1 MIHMKGNIMIQ
12 GTMSN
17 VGKSLFTAGLLR
29 VLVQDG
35 FSAAPFKSQN
45 MALNSYITAEGLEM
59 GRAQVMQAEAGG
71 ILPEAAMNPILLKP
85 NSEMGSQV
93 IVNGEV
99 VGNMKAV
106 EYMHRKKEYI
116 PHILAAYEKLKQKY
130 SVIVIEGAG
139 SPAEI
144 NLREYDIVNM
154 GLAEL
159 LDAPVLLIGDIDR
172 GGVFAQLYGTVAL
185 LEEQERKRVKG
196 FIMNKFRGD
205 EQLLKPGIR
214 MLYDKCRIPV
224 AGVIP
229 YTELDIDDEDSM
241 AERLLSGRRPELI
254 DIAVIRLPHISNFTD
269 FNPLETIEH
278 VSLRYVSTL
287 RELGVPDL
295 ILLPGTKNTMHDLFW
310 MRENGMEKKIK
321 QLVHESSS
329 LLMGICGGFQMMGEE
344 LMDPHCLEWKGHMQG
359 MGLLPLQTIFKEMK
373 VRSRI
378 TGEILP
384 VRSSGNQIY
393 QALSGSTFSGY
404 EIHMGR
410 TDSLAGVG
418 RLASIVHQDDGTR
431 QLDGY
436 VSGNCM
442 GTYVHGIF
450 ESGTFRNNLIQLLFD
465 RKGLVWKG
473 RKAVDYLTYKN
484 SQYDL
489 LADIV
494 REHTDIKAIY
504 HMIGMS

>member
-59 GRAQVMQAEAGG
+59 GRAQVMQAEAAG

-344 LMDPHCLEWKGHMQG
+344 LMDPHCLC
-359 MGLLPLQTIFKEMK
+359 LLYTSPSP
-373 VRSRI
+373 R
-378 TGEILP
+378 
-384 VRSSGNQIY
+384 
-393 QALSGSTFSGY
+393 
-404 EIHMGR
+404 
-410 TDSLAGVG
+410 DS
-418 RLASIVHQDDGTR
+418 
-431 QLDGY
+431 
-436 VSGNCM
+436 
-442 GTYVHGIF
+442 
-450 ESGTFRNNLIQLLFD
+450 
-465 RKGLVWKG
+465 
-473 RKAVDYLTYKN
+473 
-484 SQYDL
+484 
-489 LADIV
+489 
-494 REHTDIKAIY
+494 
-504 HMIGMS
+504 

>member
-1 MIHMKGNIMIQ
+1 MKGNLMIQ

-29 VLVQDG
+29 VLMQDG

-59 GRAQVMQAEAGG
+59 GRAQVMQAEAAG
-71 ILPEAAMNPILLKP
+71 IFPEIAMNPILLKP

-99 VGNMKAV
+99 VGNMKAE
-106 EYMHRKKEYI
+106 EYYRKKKEYI
-116 PHILAAYEKLKQKY
+116 PEVLKAYHKLERKY
-130 SVIVIEGAG
+130 GIIIIEGAG

-154 GLAEL
+154 GLAEMV
-159 LDAPVLLIGDIDR
+159 DAPVLLVGDIDR

-185 LEEQERKRVKG
+185 LEESEKKRVKG

-205 EQLLKPGIR
+205 RRLLEPGIG
-214 MLYDKCRIPV
+214 MLYDRCRIPV
-224 AGVIP
+224 TGVIP
-229 YTELDIDDEDSM
+229 YTELDLDDEDSM

-254 DIAVIRLPHISNFTD
+254 DIVVIRLPHISNFTD
-269 FNPLETIEH
+269 FNPLENIEN

-287 RELGVPDL
+287 RELGTPDL
-295 ILLPGTKNTMHDLFW
+295 ILLPGTKNTMHDLYW
-310 MRENGMEKKIK
+310 MRENEKKKKIK
-321 QLVHESSS
+321 TLVHKNIS
-329 LLMGICGGFQMMGEE
+329 LLMGICGGFQMMGRE
-344 LMDPHCLEWKGHMQG
+344 LSDPHCLEWEGRMRG
-359 MGLLPLQTIFKEMK
+359 MDLLPLRTVFEEMK
-373 VRSRI
+373 VRSRVS
-378 TGEILP
+378 GEILP
-384 VRSSGNQIY
+384 IGSGGNQIY
-393 QALSGSTFSGY
+393 QSLSGSTFSGY

-410 TDSLAGVG
+410 TESMEELG
-418 RLASIVHQDDGTR
+418 RLSSIRHLDDDTR
-431 QLDGY
+431 QQDGF
-436 VSGNCM
+436 VSGSCM

-450 ESGTFRNNLIQLLFD
+450 ESGSFCSNLVQLLFD
-465 RKGLVWKG
+465 RKGLAWTG
-473 RKAVDYLTYKN
+473 RKQIDYLTYKN

-494 REHTDIKAIY
+494 REHTDLKAIY

>member
-1 MIHMKGNIMIQ
+1 
-12 GTMSN
+12 
-17 VGKSLFTAGLLR
+17 
-29 VLVQDG
+29 
-35 FSAAPFKSQN
+35 
-45 MALNSYITAEGLEM
+45 
-59 GRAQVMQAEAGG
+59 
-71 ILPEAAMNPILLKP
+71 
-85 NSEMGSQV
+85 
-93 IVNGEV
+93 
-99 VGNMKAV
+99 
-106 EYMHRKKEYI
+106 
-116 PHILAAYEKLKQKY
+116 
-130 SVIVIEGAG
+130 
-139 SPAEI
+139 
-144 NLREYDIVNM
+144 
-154 GLAEL
+154 
-159 LDAPVLLIGDIDR
+159 
-172 GGVFAQLYGTVAL
+172 
-185 LEEQERKRVKG
+185 
-196 FIMNKFRGD
+196 
-205 EQLLKPGIR
+205 
-214 MLYDKCRIPV
+214 
-224 AGVIP
+224 
-229 YTELDIDDEDSM
+229 
-241 AERLLSGRRPELI
+241 
-254 DIAVIRLPHISNFTD
+254 
-269 FNPLETIEH
+269 
-278 VSLRYVSTL
+278 
-287 RELGVPDL
+287 
-295 ILLPGTKNTMHDLFW
+295 
-310 MRENGMEKKIK
+310 
-321 QLVHESSS
+321 
-329 LLMGICGGFQMMGEE
+329 
-344 LMDPHCLEWKGHMQG
+344 
-359 MGLLPLQTIFKEMK
+359 MK

-473 RKAVDYLTYKN
+473 RKEVDYLTYKN

>member
-1 MIHMKGNIMIQ
+1 
-12 GTMSN
+12 
-17 VGKSLFTAGLLR
+17 
-29 VLVQDG
+29 
-35 FSAAPFKSQN
+35 
-45 MALNSYITAEGLEM
+45 
-59 GRAQVMQAEAGG
+59 
-71 ILPEAAMNPILLKP
+71 
-85 NSEMGSQV
+85 
-93 IVNGEV
+93 
-99 VGNMKAV
+99 
-106 EYMHRKKEYI
+106 
-116 PHILAAYEKLKQKY
+116 
-130 SVIVIEGAG
+130 
-139 SPAEI
+139 
-144 NLREYDIVNM
+144 M

-344 LMDPHCLEWKGHMQG
+344 LMDPHCLEWEGHMQG

-473 RKAVDYLTYKN
+473 RKEVDYLTYKN